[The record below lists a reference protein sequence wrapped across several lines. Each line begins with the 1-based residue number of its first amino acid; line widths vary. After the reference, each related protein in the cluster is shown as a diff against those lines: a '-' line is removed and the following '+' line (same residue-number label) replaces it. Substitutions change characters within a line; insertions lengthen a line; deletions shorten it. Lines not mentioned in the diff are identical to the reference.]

1 MQDSTSKYTNDSKEK
16 VEQILNI
23 AKKNIQ
29 KDNFIV
35 CTNLRNIKNR
45 KFIEKYRLDS
55 NKQKQMLLAIGLEDF
70 CYSVDNYNNPQER
83 LYIFSREYDLDNW
96 GTIEKVEVYIKIAI
110 KEKEFTVIISLHEL
124 EKKIN
129 KIFK

>member
-83 LYIFSREYDLDNW
+83 LYILSREYDLDNW